1 MASICIYTRSER
13 LNATSIYVGRI
24 HLFIGVFVPR
34 AMSDGATGVA
44 EVDSESA
51 TVPCSEVPKA
61 DYAWTC
67 ADLLFVPVR
76 ANSADFKG

>member
-34 AMSDGATGVA
+34 AMSDGATAVA
-44 EVDSESA
+44 ENWRSLMAISRRHIDRQNC
-51 TVPCSEVPKA
+51 P
-61 DYAWTC
+61 
-67 ADLLFVPVR
+67 
-76 ANSADFKG
+76 